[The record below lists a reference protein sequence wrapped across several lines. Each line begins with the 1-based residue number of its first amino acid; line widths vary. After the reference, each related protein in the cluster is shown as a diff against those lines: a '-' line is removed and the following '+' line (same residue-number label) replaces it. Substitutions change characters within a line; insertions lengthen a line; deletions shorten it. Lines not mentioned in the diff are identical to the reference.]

1 MSEIK
6 STRDFLLILLVIYYS
21 QGSLYAQGSLISKVA
36 LALVLGISVFYFIKT
51 LVFTTNKGSFYI
63 AWSLLLILNT
73 LGYIFTGV
81 LGNPDHF
88 SMFKGIMMASLPF
101 YPFYYFSKKN
111 VLQSSHLI
119 RFFIVMLPIT
129 ILQFFLN
136 AQQILS
142 ERVTDNTDL
151 VNNVAYS
158 FVALIPFVF
167 LFKRKKIIA
176 VSAILILIFFI
187 IQGAKRG
194 ALISG
199 AIGLLFFVY
208 LQLRMVNKK
217 KRFRGYLFV
226 VIAAISMSY
235 YAYTTFQNNQFL
247 ISRVQSIGEGDGS
260 GRLIIYANI
269 INNWYNGGFLNHL
282 FGFGFA
288 ASLELSGIGNFA
300 HNDWLELLS
309 NFGILGVCI
318 YFYLFSSAARFT
330 FISNWKIDKKVMFL
344 TIILIWFFITL
355 VSMSYTNPSS
365 YIQAILLAYLV
376 GSESKILD

>member
-6 STRDFLLILLVIYYS
+6 SIRDFLLILFVIYYS
-21 QGSLYAQGSLISKVA
+21 QGYLYAQGSLISQIS
-36 LALVLGISVFYFIKT
+36 LVLILSISGFYLIKT
-51 LVFTTNKGSFYI
+51 IVLTNNKNSFYR
-63 AWSLLLILNT
+63 AWSLLLILNI
-73 LGYIFTGV
+73 LGFILTGNLSDSNHFT
-81 LGNPDHF
+81 
-88 SMFKGIMMASLPF
+88 MFKGIMMASLPF
-101 YPFYYFSKKN
+101 YPFYYFAQRN
-111 VLQSSHLI
+111 VLHSSHLI

-129 ILQFFLN
+129 ILQYFLN
-136 AQQILS
+136 AQNILS
-142 ERVTDNTDL
+142 ERVSGNTDL

-176 VSAILILIFFI
+176 VGAMLVLIFFI

-194 ALISG
+194 ALITG

-208 LQLRMVNKK
+208 LQLRTVNKK
-217 KRFRGYLFV
+217 KRVRGYLFV
-226 VIAAISMSY
+226 SLATIAMGY
-235 YAYTTFQNNQFL
+235 YAYTTFENNQYL
-247 ISRVQSIGEGDGS
+247 VSRVQSIGDGDTS

-269 INNWYNGGFLNHL
+269 ISNWYNGGFLNQL

-309 NFGILGVCI
+309 NFGLLGVAI
-318 YFYLFSSAARFT
+318 YFYLFYSAIK
-330 FISNWKIDKKVMFL
+330 FIRVSDWEIEKKIMLL
-344 TIILIWFFITL
+344 TIVFIWFFITL
-355 VSMSYTNPSS
+355 VSMSYTSSNS

-376 GSESKILD
+376 GSKSRNLE